1 MSQISL
7 TLPDGNSRDYA
18 AGITA
23 AEVAADISPSLA
35 KKAISATVNGEHY
48 DLAWP
53 IEANADIAIH
63 TLKDEDQANEL
74 IRHDFAHVMARAV
87 QELWP
92 DVKVTIGPVIE
103 NGWYYDFDREESFTP
118 EDLGAIEK
126 KMKEIINLRDT
137 VRTEIWP
144 RDKAVQ
150 HYKDKGEPFKVELID
165 AIPGDEPLRMYWHGE
180 WQDLCRGPH
189 LQHTGQL
196 PADAFKLMSVAGAYW
211 RGDSKREMLQRIYG
225 VAFTGKEKL
234 KAYLTMLEEAA
245 LRDHR
250 KLGREM
256 DLFHMQEEAPG
267 QIFWH
272 PNGWTIYTALQD
284 YMRRQQRAGGYVEVN
299 TPQVVDRKLWEASG
313 HWEKYQENMFI
324 VEVDEEHAREKAVNA
339 LKPMNCPCHVQI
351 FNQGLKSYRD
361 LPLRMAEFGS
371 CNRYEPSGALHG
383 IMRVRGFT
391 QDDGHIFCTEEQIE
405 SETADFINFLS
416 MIYKDLGFE
425 SFSVKFSDRPE
436 ARAGSDEVWDKA
448 EAALLSATR
457 AAGIEPTLNPGE
469 GAFYGPKLEF
479 VLTDAIGR
487 DWQCGTHQVDFVLPE
502 RLDATYI
509 GKDGDKHRPVM
520 LHRAT
525 LGSFERFI
533 GILIEEHAGKLPF
546 WLAPRQVVV
555 ATIVS
560 DADDYAAEVC
570 AALKA
575 AGVRAELD
583 IRNEKINYK
592 VREHSL
598 GKVPVILAV
607 GHREVEERTLTVRR
621 LGEKQTSVTSL
632 DDIVSTLA
640 KSATP
645 PDLL

>member
-23 AEVAADISPSLA
+23 AEVAADISTSLA

-92 DVKVTIGPVIE
+92 DVKVTIGPVID

-225 VAFTGKEKL
+225 VAFTGKEKAQSL
-234 KAYLTMLEEAA
+234 SGQCSKKPPCAITANWAA
-245 LRDHR
+245 KWTSFTCR
-250 KLGREM
+250 KRPPARSSGIPTAGPSTPRCK
-256 DLFHMQEEAPG
+256 
-267 QIFWH
+267 
-272 PNGWTIYTALQD
+272 TICAANSVLAAMSRST
-284 YMRRQQRAGGYVEVN
+284 R
-299 TPQVVDRKLWEASG
+299 
-313 HWEKYQENMFI
+313 
-324 VEVDEEHAREKAVNA
+324 
-339 LKPMNCPCHVQI
+339 
-351 FNQGLKSYRD
+351 LKS
-361 LPLRMAEFGS
+361 
-371 CNRYEPSGALHG
+371 
-383 IMRVRGFT
+383 
-391 QDDGHIFCTEEQIE
+391 
-405 SETADFINFLS
+405 
-416 MIYKDLGFE
+416 
-425 SFSVKFSDRPE
+425 
-436 ARAGSDEVWDKA
+436 
-448 EAALLSATR
+448 
-457 AAGIEPTLNPGE
+457 
-469 GAFYGPKLEF
+469 
-479 VLTDAIGR
+479 
-487 DWQCGTHQVDFVLPE
+487 
-502 RLDATYI
+502 
-509 GKDGDKHRPVM
+509 
-520 LHRAT
+520 
-525 LGSFERFI
+525 
-533 GILIEEHAGKLPF
+533 
-546 WLAPRQVVV
+546 
-555 ATIVS
+555 
-560 DADDYAAEVC
+560 
-570 AALKA
+570 
-575 AGVRAELD
+575 
-583 IRNEKINYK
+583 
-592 VREHSL
+592 
-598 GKVPVILAV
+598 
-607 GHREVEERTLTVRR
+607 
-621 LGEKQTSVTSL
+621 
-632 DDIVSTLA
+632 
-640 KSATP
+640 
-645 PDLL
+645 